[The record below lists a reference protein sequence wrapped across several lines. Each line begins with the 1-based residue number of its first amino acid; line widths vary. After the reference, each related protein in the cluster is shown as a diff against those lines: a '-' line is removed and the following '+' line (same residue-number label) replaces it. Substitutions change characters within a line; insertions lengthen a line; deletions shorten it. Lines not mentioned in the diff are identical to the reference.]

1 MTTKE
6 FLVAADISEPTLRR
20 WLKDGQPVPELLD
33 AEQDWRGWHNWEQRH
48 VDAVR
53 RYKEQ
58 KIKQRKRPT
67 AGAANSRSG
76 RRQRGSISGGAK

>member
-6 FLVAADISEPTLRR
+6 FLVEADISEPTLRR
-20 WLKDGQPVPELLD
+20 WLKDGQPVPELLT
-33 AEQDWRGWHNWEQRH
+33 AKEDWRGWRTWEPRH

-58 KIKQRKRPT
+58 KILQRKQGRGS
-67 AGAANSRSG
+67 GAARKSG
-76 RRQRGSISGGAK
+76 RRQREEGAGGVR